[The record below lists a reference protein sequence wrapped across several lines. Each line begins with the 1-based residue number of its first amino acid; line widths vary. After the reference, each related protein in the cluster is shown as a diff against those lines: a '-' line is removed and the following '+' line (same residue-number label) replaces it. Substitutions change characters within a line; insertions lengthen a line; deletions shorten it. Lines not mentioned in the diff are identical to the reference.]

1 MNRISRYSLTL
12 LLANSAMLAAP
23 LYAGV
28 YTWTDA
34 EGNRVFS
41 DQPGPGSTEVQLG
54 PMNTVET
61 PPPPQFNN
69 SDSQPSRQPS
79 TAQES
84 AYRRLAII
92 DRQNDEA
99 VRSNDGVLT
108 ITVET
113 DPPLSR
119 GHLLRAEIGGQPAS
133 VPVPGNGA
141 SQHQL
146 LLTNIDRGTHS
157 VSAVVVNARGEVVQ
171 RTAPLEIH
179 VQRTSL
185 NQPGR
190 TGPNQ
195 APRAPAA
202 PRAPNVPAPPGGN

>member
-1 MNRISRYSLTL
+1 MNRISRYSRASVLACSTL
-12 LLANSAMLAAP
+12 LSASLS
-23 LYAGV
+23 AGV

-41 DQPGPGSTEVQLG
+41 DQPRPGSTEVQVG
-54 PMNTVET
+54 PTNTVET
-61 PPPPQFNN
+61 PPPAQFNRPA
-69 SDSQPSRQPS
+69 SQPERQGAEEP
-79 TAQES
+79 
-84 AYRRLAII
+84 AYRRLAITN
-92 DRQNDEA
+92 RQDDEA
-99 VRSNDGVLT
+99 VRANDGQLT
-108 ITVET
+108 LTVET

-119 GHLLRAEIGGQPAS
+119 SHLLRAEIDGQPAS

-141 SQHQL
+141 NLHQL

-157 VSAVVVNARGEVVQ
+157 ISAVVVNARGEVVQ

-202 PRAPNVPAPPGGN
+202 PRAPNVPAPGGN